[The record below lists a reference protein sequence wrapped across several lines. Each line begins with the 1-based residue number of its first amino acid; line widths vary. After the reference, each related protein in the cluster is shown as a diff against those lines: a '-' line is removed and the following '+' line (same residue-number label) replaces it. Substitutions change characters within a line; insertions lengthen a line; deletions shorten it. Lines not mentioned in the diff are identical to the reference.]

1 MRVAFATYA
10 CVVLAACIFDKSNY
24 QGGGRIDQGGV
35 AQEPSA
41 SSTATDQ
48 PTATTP
54 PTTQAD
60 TGTPVIITDG
70 GAG

>member
-1 MRVAFATYA
+1 MRVAIVAYICA
-10 CVVLAACIFDKSNY
+10 ALVACIFDKSSY

-41 SSTATDQ
+41 SATATDE
-48 PTATTP
+48 PTATAT
-54 PTTQAD
+54 TTQD